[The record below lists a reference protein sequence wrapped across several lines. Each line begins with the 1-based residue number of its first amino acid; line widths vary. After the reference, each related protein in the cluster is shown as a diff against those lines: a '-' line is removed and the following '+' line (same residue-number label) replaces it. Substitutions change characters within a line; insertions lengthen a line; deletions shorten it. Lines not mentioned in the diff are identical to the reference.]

1 MCVITWSQYTIDAL
15 LIVFIYFPAAVVY
28 LFLVKRNLSKRM
40 ASGDRGNNRADVR
53 LYALD
58 GTMVGSVAP
67 AENSEEVSRNHRIQG
82 QVHDM
87 VGELQSYIVQAGE
100 EEIQKIDLLAS
111 LKKIIL
117 KYSDVK
123 ESMFREGIRNL
134 VATTVE
140 DYCVYRLSADELAGL
155 WIDDQA

>member
-15 LIVFIYFPAAVVY
+15 LIVFIYFLAAIVY
-28 LFLVKRNLSKRM
+28 LFWVKKKLSKQ
-40 ASGDRGNNRADVR
+40 AADGGDGNARGEVR

-58 GTMVGSVAP
+58 GTTVGSVP
-67 AENSEEVSRNHRIQG
+67 AAETSEEMSRNHRIQG

-87 VGELQSYIVQAGE
+87 VDELQSYIVQAGE
-100 EEIQKIDLLAS
+100 EEIGKPDLLTS
-111 LKKIIL
+111 LKIIIL
-117 KYSDVK
+117 KYSDIK

-134 VATTVE
+134 IATTVE